1 MIYKGEFRK
10 MPVILNDNFKVEYQ
24 MRLFDTEK
32 QQEYNIGMNEIIG
45 NNISILFTGNIFC
58 INCGRKTKTSFGQGF
73 CYPCFRD
80 APENSE
86 CIIHPERCRAHL
98 GEGRNPEWENEH
110 HNRPHYVYLAAT
122 DKVKVG
128 VTRDHQIPTRWI
140 DQGASAAIKLARTPN
155 RYQAGLIEVS
165 LKNNFDDKTDWR
177 SMVSNIVD
185 NSIDL
190 KATKQNLITHLS
202 TDIKQ
207 YITDDY
213 EVTSIQYPVLQYPV
227 KVSVM
232 NFDKDPLLSGKLMG
246 IKGQYLL
253 FDNDRVI
260 NIRKYA
266 GYSVTIDIS

>member
-155 RYQAGLIEVS
+155 RYLAGLIEVS